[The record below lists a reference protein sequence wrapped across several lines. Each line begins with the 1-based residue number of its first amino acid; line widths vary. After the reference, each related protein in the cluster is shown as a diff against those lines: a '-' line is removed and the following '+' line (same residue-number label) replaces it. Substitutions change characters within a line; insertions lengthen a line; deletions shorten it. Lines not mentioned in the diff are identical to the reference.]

1 MHLQRVEVALAA
13 ALAESA
19 RRCGGDVLQ
28 RDGLLLVAGRHPCP
42 LIVNGA
48 LRTGSMNAATVLER
62 AAEFFGSR
70 RHRYELWTRDGRD
83 ADLEAAALS
92 AGMQLAV
99 ELHAMVADSIPPLPA
114 LGPGVEICVVED
126 AGGVAAFTGV
136 VAQGF
141 EDEAPD
147 AAGLVRS
154 VFADPLSLLAPDT
167 RAFVVR
173 ESGEPVAAAM
183 TMLQAGVAWVGWVA
197 TRPGFRGRGLGRLAA
212 AAATRA
218 GFELGADLASL
229 EATKMGTPVYRALG
243 YRETSRYRNYWRVN
257 TDAPA

>member
-1 MHLQRVEVALAA
+1 MHQQRVEGALAA
-13 ALAESA
+13 ALTESA
-19 RRCGGDVLQ
+19 RRCGGEALQ

-48 LRTGSMNAATVLER
+48 LRIGTMDAATVLER
-62 AAEFFGSR
+62 AAEFFGAR
-70 RHRYELWTRDGRD
+70 RHGYELWTRDGRD

-99 ELHAMVADSIPPLPA
+99 ELHAMVADSSPPLPA
-114 LGPGVEICVVED
+114 LGAGVEICVVQD
-126 AGGVAAFTGV
+126 AGGVAAFAGV

-141 EDEAPD
+141 EDEAPG

-154 VFADPLSLLAPDT
+154 VFAAPRSLLAPDT

-173 ESGEPVAAAM
+173 ERGEPVAAAM
-183 TMLQAGVAWVGWVA
+183 TMLQAGVAWVAWVA
-197 TRPGFRGRGLGRLAA
+197 TRPGFRGRGFGRLAA

-229 EATKMGTPVYRALG
+229 EATTMGTPVYRALG
-243 YRETSRYRNYWRVN
+243 YRETFRYRNYWPAG